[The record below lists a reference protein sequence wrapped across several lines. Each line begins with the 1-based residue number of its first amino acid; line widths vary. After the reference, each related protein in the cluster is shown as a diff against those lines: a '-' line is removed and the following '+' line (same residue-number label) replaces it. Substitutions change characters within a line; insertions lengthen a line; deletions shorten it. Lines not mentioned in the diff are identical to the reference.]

1 VLHCKSMPTKNPR
14 VSVTLDE
21 ELLEIL
27 KVIAEKRKENLS
39 QTIRRLLL
47 LGLSLSEDVGLS
59 QLAEERLKDFVKEK
73 ALNHEEVWD

>member
-1 VLHCKSMPTKNPR
+1 MPTKNPR

>member
-1 VLHCKSMPTKNPR
+1 MPTKNPR

-27 KVIAEKRKENLS
+27 KVIAEKRKEKLS

-59 QLAEERLKDFVKEK
+59 QLAEERFKDFVREK
-73 ALNHEEVWD
+73 ALNHEEIWD

>member
-1 VLHCKSMPTKNPR
+1 MPTKNPR

-27 KVIAEKRKENLS
+27 KVIAEKRKEKLS

>member
-1 VLHCKSMPTKNPR
+1 MLHCKSMPTKNPR

-21 ELLEIL
+21 ELLENL

>member
-1 VLHCKSMPTKNPR
+1 MLHCKSMPTKNPR

>member
-73 ALNHEEVWD
+73 ALNHEEIWD

>member
-1 VLHCKSMPTKNPR
+1 MPTKNPR

-73 ALNHEEVWD
+73 ALNHEEIWD